1 MSSDNDY
8 LTWRPLYAS
17 TYTTPIQSLPWPFV
31 LFNLIVSTS
40 TRYHYTCR
48 FYSVIEVRED
58 VRCLLESYVFS
69 GGLRL
74 YLCHFHLK
82 HRESQEPDS
91 MLSFLQGVFE
101 NEMSEYS
108 LIHEWIDRK
117 HPEPAWK
124 RKRNPIVCAWSS
136 NVLLFWCICVDMG
149 SFFLIVSV

>member
-101 NEMSEYS
+101 NEMS
-108 LIHEWIDRK
+108 
-117 HPEPAWK
+117 
-124 RKRNPIVCAWSS
+124 
-136 NVLLFWCICVDMG
+136 
-149 SFFLIVSV
+149 